1 MGKSGSGKTS
11 MRSVIFS
18 NNPASLTSRLGAT
31 NDVEQNHVRFL
42 GDLIL
47 NLWDCGGQESF
58 MDSYISSQQSTIFQ
72 HVAVLIYVFEVDP
85 ASSLGASAEKDKE
98 RARDVAYYRSCLAAL
113 AKYSPDAKIFVLIHK
128 MDLVRKNREE
138 IFEKRVKDLERDSD
152 GTAITTFGTS
162 IWDESLYK
170 AWSRI
175 VHTLIPNAT
184 ILAKHLTT
192 FAETC
197 GATEVVL
204 FERTTFL
211 VIATSATSAA
221 TTSELL
227 AATTGAVQA
236 EPESDP
242 TSTHSPTSPAS
253 LDPKRYERTSELIK
267 VFKLSCSRSNRQF
280 AATVMQM
287 PTFTAVLEELT
298 KNTYILVVV
307 HDEEIET
314 DAIRINIVAARSK
327 FEQLQSVSVTP

>member
-85 ASSLGASAEKDKE
+85 AAVLGASAEKDKE
-98 RARDVAYYRSCLAAL
+98 RERDVSYYRSCLAAL
-113 AKYSPDAKIFVLIHK
+113 AKYSPEAKIFVLMHK
-128 MDLVRKNREE
+128 MDLVRKNRAEV
-138 IFEKRVKDLERDSD
+138 FERRVKDLERDSD
-152 GTAITTFGTS
+152 GTVVTAFGTS

-184 ILAKHLTT
+184 VLAKHLTT
-192 FAETC
+192 FAEAC
-197 GATEVVL
+197 GATEVVM

-211 VIATSATSAA
+211 VIATSAASTV

-227 AATTGAVQA
+227 ARTNRAQSPSSAAPDCDANSTAT
-236 EPESDP
+236 
-242 TSTHSPTSPAS
+242 S
-253 LDPKRYERTSELIK
+253 LDPTRYERTSELVK
-267 VFKLSCSRSNRQF
+267 AFKLSCSRSSRQF
-280 AATVMQM
+280 AATVMQT
-287 PTFTAVLEELT
+287 PNFTAVLEELT
-298 KNTYILVVV
+298 KNTYVLVVV

-314 DAIRINIVAARSK
+314 DAICMNIIAARSK
-327 FEQLQSVSVTP
+327 FEQLQSVSVAP